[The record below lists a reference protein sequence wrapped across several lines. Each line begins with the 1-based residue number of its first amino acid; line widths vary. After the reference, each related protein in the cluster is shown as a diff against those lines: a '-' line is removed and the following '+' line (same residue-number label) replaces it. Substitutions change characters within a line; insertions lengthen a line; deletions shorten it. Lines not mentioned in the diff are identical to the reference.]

1 MVENQRLSEAVA
13 DLKENL
19 NEERDENTKL
29 SRENEKF
36 EREVKDLR
44 RNNNLLKSDVSC
56 TYNIF
61 LVTHLIKKIFIY
73 SYKVL

>member
-1 MVENQRLSEAVA
+1 MVENQRLTEAVR

-44 RNNNLLKSDVSC
+44 RNNNLLKGDVS
-56 TYNIF
+56 Y
-61 LVTHLIKKIFIY
+61 
-73 SYKVL
+73 VLTNSMTLCFYLLHTM

>member
-1 MVENQRLSEAVA
+1 MVENQRLTEAVR

-44 RNNNLLKSDVSC
+44 RNNNLLKGDVS
-56 TYNIF
+56 Y
-61 LVTHLIKKIFIY
+61 
-73 SYKVL
+73 VLTNFMTLCFYLLHTM